1 MSQTLNIPTSS
12 NLLDLN
18 AMNWLE
24 SVLGQDELSGIT
36 NQIRLSQQSN
46 VVLAV
51 TGPSFSNPPLENF
64 ASFEMTPKLDLS
76 PIFAQI
82 QTNFDALCRENSRLK
97 KELLLAVDNCICKK
111 EYIFRHLFIKIF
123 TVLYR
128 KILGN

>member
-1 MSQTLNIPTSS
+1 MSQTLNIPNSS

-24 SVLGQDELSGIT
+24 SVLGQEELSGIT

-51 TGPSFSNPPLENF
+51 TAPSCSNSAENF
-64 ASFEMTPKLDLS
+64 VSFEITPKPDLS
-76 PIFAQI
+76 PILAQI

-97 KELLLAVDNCICKK
+97 EELLLAVDNCICKK
-111 EYIFRHLFIKIF
+111 EYTFRNFDLIELVFDLK
-123 TVLYR
+123 
-128 KILGN
+128 N